1 MYSSLWLKGLFD
13 IPVEGRSPETLRKM
27 NATFNSLSS
36 VPTSATVTASNETF
50 GSGLT
55 PVLQAVY
62 STISVVAILGNTMT
76 ILVFVFD
83 KKLLKRSYNILILA
97 LAIADVLTALQLITH
112 PAFVLGDAFPYP
124 TGPVLGE
131 IFCRIIWSRV
141 FIFQLVVFSAYIVLF
156 LTAERWFAVL
166 KPHKY
171 SNVFN
176 PKRVIAYIVFSW
188 VWSFALTGPGL
199 LEIKYSSSA
208 DKICEFQF
216 YLSGSLFR
224 VLTSIFQVTM
234 KLIFPCLV
242 IIALYIHMIVKTNQ
256 STVAS
261 EESKAKLRGKMT
273 RMIGASSLMLIIC
286 VIPNQIF
293 LVLAQAGQAEI
304 NSVPHHIA
312 SALTFANSCINPFV
326 YGLSNP
332 NYRQRYRQIQLSMC
346 PKVLRKERVHP
357 VTVESR

>member
-36 VPTSATVTASNETF
+36 VPTSATITASNETF
-50 GSGLT
+50 ESGLT

-62 STISVVAILGNTMT
+62 STISVIAILGNTMT

-83 KKLLKRSYNILILA
+83 KKLLKKSYNILILA

-141 FIFQLVVFSAYIVLF
+141 FVFQLVVFSAYIVLF

-171 SNVFN
+171 NNVFN

-216 YLSGSLFR
+216 YLPGSLFR
-224 VLTSIFQVTM
+224 VLTSIFQVIM
-234 KLIFPCLV
+234 KLIFPCLF

-293 LVLAQAGQAEI
+293 LVFTQAGQAEI

-357 VTVESR
+357 VTVDSR